1 MLWKTLEQWQSHA
14 GVGNS
19 PRNILEELRQ
29 VQSADVVLPIVDG
42 REFKIRCVIKPNES
56 QAALLDRLGI
66 DLPRRLAIPKAL
78 EGVVV

>member
-1 MLWKTLEQWQSHA
+1 
-14 GVGNS
+14 
-19 PRNILEELRQ
+19 
-29 VQSADVVLPIVDG
+29 
-42 REFKIRCVIKPNES
+42 VIKPNES